1 MDKYSTQKV
10 IKSGFKIIRTDDSP
24 NIRIKIRDSVNK
36 DWRTLEKFET
46 KAARNRRFNELLT
59 HDDIISD

>member
-24 NIRIKIRDSVNK
+24 NIRIKIRDSVEK
-36 DWRTLEKFET
+36 DWMTLEKFET
-46 KAARNRRFNELLT
+46 KAAGNRRFNELLT